1 MTLRIERRRSGDT
14 LVVQLIGEFDVEHL
28 DEVKAQV
35 NDAPCPVVLDVGELT
50 LITVE
55 GIRFLNACHENGMP
69 IINASRYITEW
80 MTLEGQSHPGRRCCA
95 CLRHWPLQLP

>member
-14 LVVQLIGEFDVEHL
+14 LIVQLIGELDVEHL

-35 NDAPCPVVLDVGELT
+35 NDVPCPVVVDIGELT
-50 LITVE
+50 LISVE

-69 IINASRYITEW
+69 IINASGYITEW
-80 MTLEGQSHPGRRCCA
+80 MTLEGRSEPKR
-95 CLRHWPLQLP
+95 P